1 MCSKERSVEI
11 FLTEKDHPSEPQ
23 GWTCLVDGQLV
34 GFGFRSRGKAESNA
48 FLYVA
53 K

>member
-1 MCSKERSVEI
+1 V
-11 FLTEKDHPSEPQ
+11 
-23 GWTCLVDGQLV
+23 LVDGQLV

-48 FLYVA
+48 FLYVE